1 MQHID
6 DEDLLDEH
14 SSKKDLYYSNGLMLW
29 IGGLLVTTN
38 YIMTSKPL
46 GRLGFDW
53 PKIDTIVIGLTITLT
68 LVYIADTIASVIQYR
83 KEKTKEEKTIEM
95 ILPQTWSEY
104 KHFVFLAVSAG
115 ICEEIVYRAFL
126 INYLRELLPVG
137 PTNIFFAILIPSLI
151 FALSHMYQG
160 WLNVLKIFTISLL
173 FGNIYVYSESL
184 LIVIVLHILVD
195 LVSGSLLIFNKKKE

>member
-1 MQHID
+1 
-6 DEDLLDEH
+6 
-14 SSKKDLYYSNGLMLW
+14 
-29 IGGLLVTTN
+29 
-38 YIMTSKPL
+38 
-46 GRLGFDW
+46 
-53 PKIDTIVIGLTITLT
+53 
-68 LVYIADTIASVIQYR
+68 
-83 KEKTKEEKTIEM
+83 
-95 ILPQTWSEY
+95 
-104 KHFVFLAVSAG
+104 
-115 ICEEIVYRAFL
+115 
-126 INYLRELLPVG
+126 VG